1 QSYIWSAN
9 KGVVQSNS
17 LNTAIVLWTD
27 TGAAWVKVVTSN
39 ACGTATSEQ
48 NIQVAPTVG
57 LNDVNVLSNLTLYP
71 NPTFGEVFIEGN
83 ATQQQVQLEVFNGT
97 LQLVHTQTIQ
107 TEQGKIKVSFN
118 TENLSN
124 GLYFVKIGNGN
135 KYGVYKLVVMR

>member
-1 QSYIWSAN
+1 M
-9 KGVVQSNS
+9 VQSSS
-17 LNTAIVLWTD
+17 LNTAAVLWTD

-57 LNDVNVLSNLTLYP
+57 LNEANGLNAVMLYP

-83 ATQQQVQLEVFNGT
+83 ASEQQVQIEVFNNT
-97 LQLVHTQTIQ
+97 LQLVYSQSV
-107 TEQGKIKVSFN
+107 EAVQGKISTHFN

-135 KYGVYKLVVMR
+135 KFGVYKLVVIR